1 MNMAKDKR
9 IIGIETTFGA
19 LREIT
24 VGGSI
29 LKCGDN
35 ARFEKFHGEK
45 ETLSCWQDY
54 GQYNEDRIHLLQN
67 GEELPIKIGR
77 WEFWPVV
84 KDIHYWQL
92 STEAHNHHRVT
103 LSGRDGNGKLFEETF
118 VIYGEKLLPGL
129 VYAMILFSAT
139 DDIDLGVEYWKA
151 LSGRFS
157 LSYSSVG
164 QHLDKVMALKKLIEG
179 ILEGH
184 PYMELF
190 FQNGMKKIVERL
202 KDSISKLEILK

>member
-1 MNMAKDKR
+1 MNMANNKR

-19 LREIT
+19 LREIK

-29 LKCGDN
+29 LKYGDN
-35 ARFEKFHGEK
+35 VRFEKFHGEK

-67 GEELPIKIGR
+67 GDETPIKIGQ

-84 KDIHYWQL
+84 KDIHYWQV
-92 STEAHNHHRVT
+92 STEANNHHRVT

-118 VIYGEKLLPGL
+118 VIYGEELLPGL

-139 DDIDLGVEYWKA
+139 NDIALGVEYWKA

-157 LSYSSVG
+157 LKYASVG
-164 QHLDKVMALKKLIEG
+164 EHLDKVMALRKLSENIVKE
-179 ILEGH
+179 H
-184 PYMELF
+184 PYTELF
-190 FQNGMKKIVERL
+190 FQNGMKKIVERF
-202 KDSISKLEILK
+202 KGSISTLEILK

>member
-1 MNMAKDKR
+1 MNMANDKR

-19 LREIT
+19 LREIK

-35 ARFEKFHGEK
+35 VRFEKFHGEK

-67 GEELPIKIGR
+67 GDETPIKIGQ

-84 KDIHYWQL
+84 KDIHYWQV
-92 STEAHNHHRVT
+92 STEANNHHRVT

-118 VIYGEKLLPGL
+118 VIYGEELLPGL
-129 VYAMILFSAT
+129 VYAMILFSVT
-139 DDIDLGVEYWKA
+139 NDITLGVEYWKA
-151 LSGRFS
+151 LSGKFS
-157 LSYSSVG
+157 LKYASDG
-164 QHLDKVMALKKLIEG
+164 EHLDKVIALKKLSENIVKE
-179 ILEGH
+179 H

-190 FQNGMKKIVERL
+190 LQKGMKEVVERL
-202 KDSISKLEILK
+202 KESISKLEILK